1 VEDERVRE
9 ESAMKALVVYES
21 LYGNTATIG
30 EAIAAS
36 LREHG
41 LQTIAGPVSKIA
53 PSEAAGFDLLVV
65 GGPTHAHG
73 MSRPETRD
81 TAVRDKNNTFAE
93 PTVLPGLREW
103 IDGLPVGDDRLT
115 AAFDT
120 RIDKP
125 AILTGSAAKKI
136 ASRLEKHGYRLI
148 TAPESFFVSMKKH
161 LRDGEIDHAA
171 GWGTQLAQHVSEGG
185 ASDSRRYQE
194 RELLR

>member
-1 VEDERVRE
+1 
-9 ESAMKALVVYES
+9 MKALVVYES
-21 LYGNTATIG
+21 MYGNTAMIG

-36 LREHG
+36 LRTHG
-41 LQTIAGPVSKIA
+41 LDAHAGPVSKIHA
-53 PSEAAGFDLLVV
+53 DEAAGFDLLVV

-81 TAVRDKNNTFAE
+81 TAVRDKSNTFAE

-103 IDGLPVGDDRLT
+103 IDSLPVGDDRLA

-136 ASRLEKHGYRLI
+136 SRRLEDHGYRLI
-148 TAPESFFVSMKKH
+148 TGPESFFVSMKNR
-161 LRDGEIDHAA
+161 LQDGEVDRATA
-171 GWGTQLAQHVSEGG
+171 WGTRLTESVSVEEG
-185 ASDSRRYQE
+185 SS
-194 RELLR
+194 